1 MKVKVV
7 LNEQHT
13 LLDNQ
18 KELISNKFG
27 DQWEILSVPAAGWN
41 RKEIGEVAKELAN
54 ATVVFAS
61 PIPLLLG
68 TLAHEQGSG
77 HSEGLQVFLLHNDK
91 REKKELPTGKVISV
105 VAKTGWE
112 LIPIQ

>member
-1 MKVKVV
+1 MTVKVI

-13 LLDNQ
+13 LLENQ

-27 DQWEILSVPAAGWN
+27 DQWEFLSVPAAGWN

-54 ATVVFAS
+54 DTVVFAS

-68 TLAHEQGSG
+68 TLAYEQGCGSAK
-77 HSEGLQVFLLHNDK
+77 LQTFLLHNDK

-112 LIPIQ
+112 LIPIE

>member
-41 RKEIGEVAKELAN
+41 RKEIGEVAKRLVN
-54 ATVVFAS
+54 DTVVFAS
-61 PIPLLLG
+61 PIPLLLA
-68 TLAHEQGSG
+68 TLAYEQGCGSTC
-77 HSEGLQVFLLHNDK
+77 SVFLLHNDV

>member
-1 MKVKVV
+1 MVKVI

-13 LLDNQ
+13 LLEEQ
-18 KELISNKFG
+18 KTLLDDKFG
-27 DQWEILSVPAAGWN
+27 KQWVILSVPAEGWN
-41 RKEIGEVAKELAN
+41 RSEIGEVAKRLVN
-54 ATVVFAS
+54 DTVVFAS

-68 TLAHEQGSG
+68 TLAYEQGCGSAK
-77 HSEGLQVFLLHNDK
+77 LQTFLLHNDK

-112 LIPIQ
+112 LIPIE

>member
-1 MKVKVV
+1 MTVKVI

-13 LLDNQ
+13 LLEEQ
-18 KELISNKFG
+18 KTLLDDKFG
-27 DQWEILSVPAAGWN
+27 KQWVILSVPAEGWN
-41 RKEIGEVAKELAN
+41 RSEIGEVAKRLVN
-54 ATVVFAS
+54 DTVVFAS
-61 PIPLLLG
+61 PIPLLLA
-68 TLAHEQGSG
+68 TLAYEQGCGSTC
-77 HSEGLQVFLLHNDK
+77 SVFLLHNDV

>member
-1 MKVKVV
+1 MVKVI

-18 KELISNKFG
+18 KTLLDDKFG
-27 DQWEILSVPAAGWN
+27 KQWVILSVPAEGWN
-41 RKEIGEVAKELAN
+41 RKEIGEVARRLVN
-54 ATVVFAS
+54 DTVVFAS

-68 TLAHEQGSG
+68 ALAHEQGSG
-77 HSEGLQVFLLHNDK
+77 SANLQVYLFHNDV

>member
-1 MKVKVV
+1 MVKVI

-18 KELISNKFG
+18 KELISEKFG
-27 DQWEILSVPAAGWN
+27 DQWEIFSVPAAGWN
-41 RKEIGEVAKELAN
+41 RSEIGEVAKELAN

-68 TLAHEQGSG
+68 TLAYEQGCGSTC
-77 HSEGLQVFLLHNDK
+77 SVLLLHNDK